1 MPALNYLSI
10 GIFTVVYVL
19 IIFRN
24 FRRLRLPVWTIMMAG
39 AFALIFFNAILL
51 SAAYSAVHLDVIFFI
66 LGMFTVVAAMDISG
80 FLEFLTLRMLVF
92 ARSPQRA
99 FAIIFFGMGTLS
111 AFLVNDTLALMATPI
126 MLGVAK
132 QMRIRPSVLIITLA
146 MGVTVG
152 STLTPIGNPQ
162 NLLVAISSGISNPL
176 FDFLRY
182 RFLHT
187 VLCIAATYGILRTYY
202 RKDLRNSSLEGFHAI
217 PEEAIKDAKLARLS
231 AWVAVLVVVGFFA
244 VGAAQLFG
252 VSGNYNLGTVALA
265 GAVVLF
271 VVSEKRREILG
282 GIDWGI
288 IIFFISLFIVMEA
301 FWRSNALQELLAYV
315 PALNPSD
322 QNASLGPILVT
333 SLVFS
338 QLLSNVPF
346 AAIYIRVLQAAGF
359 TGVSVKAWVA
369 LASASTLAGGLTLL
383 GAASNV
389 IILEQAE
396 NRGAGF
402 SFVEFSK
409 IGLPVTIPNFLILY
423 ALLWIL

>member
-1 MPALNYLSI
+1 MPTLNYVSI

-19 IIFRN
+19 IILRN

-39 AFALIFFNAILL
+39 AVAMIFFNAIPLND
-51 SAAYSAVHLDVIFFI
+51 AYSAVNLDVIFFL
-66 LGMFTVVAAMDISG
+66 LGMFAVVAAMDISG
-80 FLEFLTLRMLVF
+80 LLEFLTLRMLVF

-99 FAIIFFGMGTLS
+99 FAIIFFGMGALS

-132 QMRIRPSVLIITLA
+132 QMRIRPSVLLITLA

-152 STLTPIGNPQ
+152 SVLMPIGNPQ
-162 NLLVAISSGISNPL
+162 NLLVAISSGIPNPL

-182 RFLHT
+182 LFLPT
-187 VLCIAATYGILRTYY
+187 VLCLAVTYGILRTYY
-202 RKDLRNSSLEGFHAI
+202 RKDLRGSSLEGFQAS
-217 PEEAIKDAKLARLS
+217 PKEALKDAKLAKLS
-231 AWVAVLVVVGFFA
+231 AWVAVLVVAGFFA

-252 VSGNYNLGTVALA
+252 VSGNFNLGTVALA
-265 GAVVLF
+265 GAAVLF
-271 VVSEKRREILG
+271 VASEKRREILG
-282 GIDWGI
+282 SIDWGI

-301 FWRSNALQELLAYV
+301 FWRSNALQELLGYI

-333 SLVFS
+333 SLLFS

-346 AAIYIRVLQAAGF
+346 VAVYIRVLQAAGF
-359 TGVSVKAWVA
+359 TGASTKVWVA

-389 IILEQAE
+389 IVLEQAE
-396 NRGAGF
+396 SRGEGF
-402 SFVEFSK
+402 SFVEFAK
-409 IGLPVTIPNFLILY
+409 VGLLVTVPNFLILY
-423 ALLWIL
+423 VLLWIF

>member
-1 MPALNYLSI
+1 MPTLNYPSI

-39 AFALIFFNAILL
+39 AVAMIFFNAIPL
-51 SAAYSAVHLDVIFFI
+51 SAAYSAVHLDVIFFL

-182 RFLHT
+182 LFLPT
-187 VLCIAATYGILRTYY
+187 VLCLAATYGILRTYY
-202 RKDLRNSSLEGFHAI
+202 RKDLRNSSLEEFHAI

-409 IGLPVTIPNFLILY
+409 IGLLVTIPNFLILY